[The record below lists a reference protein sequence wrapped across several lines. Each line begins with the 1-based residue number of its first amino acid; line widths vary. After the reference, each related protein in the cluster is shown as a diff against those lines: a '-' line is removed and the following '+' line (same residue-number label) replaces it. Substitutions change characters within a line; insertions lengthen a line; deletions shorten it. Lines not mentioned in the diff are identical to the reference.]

1 MKRFALILLG
11 LLLCF
16 AVFVLPAAAEDATE
30 PAPTTQAQEETTEPT
45 EPVTEPQ
52 PEAPAFSPYAAPNWE
67 DYEGDSDAYYN
78 AFYEWETSIY
88 GRYCSWSG
96 RWDDQ
101 RGRFDPAFRAFYADD
116 PEVFITD
123 HFVYRKVTG
132 YEYEGKKRVKR
143 TFAVIYDY
151 FDTDE
156 AAAACTTLRIP
167 AEIDGYR
174 VLTNMHD
181 DSSWTGGVYDG
192 GYTNDTVKKLIIEEG
207 VKTISSFA
215 FSNFTALKAVRIP
228 QTITKIGVGAFQNC
242 TALKKVYGCEGL
254 ETVMSS
260 AFAGCKK
267 LYSFACMD
275 KIRYY
280 EGGSF
285 SGCGFKTL
293 SLAGNAVLGGGD
305 EDYYEVWRVFD
316 GCKKLK
322 KVTFLP
328 TDQKANLNIGNEAFR
343 DCTALKTVVL
353 PKQCGKIFIGDY
365 AFQNCAALETL
376 KNTDRLATLER
387 RVFEGCAAFRSL
399 TLPAGFQNG
408 AYDTFRGSSLKELD
422 IRSKETKLFDGSYES
437 YWLYQGDVD
446 EYIDQNF
453 LKELPKTCTVYVVS
467 KDMKNAVKS
476 HGFKGTV
483 KIRVDVPAP
492 KTAKVTGQNGKV
504 TLAWSKVKTA
514 DGYRVWAYDSKTGK
528 YTKLATVKAGV
539 TSVMVKSN
547 AKQFAVRAYAVE
559 AGDVSW
565 SAIKAFR

>member
-30 PAPTTQAQEETTEPT
+30 PEPTTQAQEKTTELT

-116 PEVFITD
+116 PEMFITD
-123 HFVYRKVTG
+123 HFVYRKVIG

-228 QTITKIGVGAFQNC
+228 QTVTKIGVGAFQNC
-242 TALKKVYGCEGL
+242 TALKKVFGCEGL
-254 ETVMSS
+254 ETVMSG
-260 AFAGCKK
+260 AFAGCER
-267 LYSFACMD
+267 LYAFENMD
-275 KIRYY
+275 KLRSF
-280 EGGSF
+280 EGAAF
-285 SGCGFKTL
+285 ANTGFKTL
-293 SLAGNAVLGGGD
+293 TLASTVWLGGGD
-305 EDYYEVWRVFD
+305 EDYYAVWHVFD
-316 GCKKLK
+316 NCKKLK

-328 TDQKANLNIGNEAFR
+328 GDEKSVVDIGNEAFR
-343 DCTALKTVVL
+343 NCTALKTVVL

-365 AFQNCAALETL
+365 AFQNCAALQSIR
-376 KNTDRLATLER
+376 NTDRLTTIER
-387 RVFEGCAAFRSL
+387 RVFEGCSSFQSL
-399 TLPAGFQNG
+399 ILPAGFKNG

-467 KDMKNAVKS
+467 KDMKYAVKS
-476 HGFKGTV
+476 HGFKGAV
-483 KIRVDVPAP
+483 KIRVDIPTP
-492 KTAKVTGQNGKV
+492 KTAKLTKKNGQVTF
-504 TLAWSKVKTA
+504 TWSKVTKA
-514 DGYRVWAYDSKTGK
+514 DGYRIWSYDAKTGK
-528 YTKLATVKAGV
+528 YTKLATVKAPK
-539 TSVMVKSN
+539 TSITLKSS
-547 AKQFAVRAYAVE
+547 AKQFVIRAYRIE